1 VGQTNKLPELQR
13 EVSKAP
19 KIQRPRQPATAERRR
34 RRRRRRRKTT
44 GRRPKMHYST
54 DYRRTRMEFQ
64 TTQMGNPN

>member
-34 RRRRRRRKTT
+34 RRTTTTT
-44 GRRPKMHYST
+44 GRRPKDALFY
-54 DYRRTRMEFQ
+54 
-64 TTQMGNPN
+64 